1 MKLVILDGYT
11 ENPGDLSWDGLR
23 ELAEVTVYDRTSLTD
38 PAQTIARIA
47 DAEIVLTNKTPL
59 PRAVFEACPNIK
71 MVGVLATGYNVVDI
85 ACARE
90 RGIPVCNVPAYG
102 TASVSQYA
110 IALLLEACHHIGHHS
125 DAVHAGR
132 WASCPDWC
140 FWDYPLIE
148 LEHKTIGIIGFC
160 RIGQSTGRIA
170 KALGMRVLAYDV
182 FPTDAGRAVGEY
194 VDLDTLLAAS
204 DVIALHC
211 NLTPENEK
219 IICREN
225 IAKMKDGVILVNN
238 ARGQLVAEQDLADA
252 LNSGK
257 VAAAALDVV
266 STEPIRSDNPLLQ
279 AKTVSSPRTSPG
291 PPSKA
296 ASASWTA
303 PSATSANSSPAPRKI
318 TCGGKFPDY
327 ETHRIL
333 IEIRWVFC
341 AEASSVFWF
350 GGCLSCIALRSIT
363 RIKTAR
369 SSCGWPGNFMGS
381 RADDAVGLELLF
393 GDDVHVG
400 HLADAELFGQAV
412 VIEAGAAGQDL
423 DALALQRL
431 QILER
436 GRAFTGDGRA
446 GVVKQDRRG
455 QRLLLRER
463 EQERLEQGSAELLV
477 PLAHVVGRDDDD
489 GLFLRRR
496 GSAGD
501 RLLLRQLRALRRGDG
516 DAVFGVRDR
525 LDLDAAALALGQ
537 PSEILH
543 RRFIV
548 DQRLH
553 APRAAERL
561 QRPQRLHDRQ
571 RAGLPHRIDPDH
583 NPSSFV
589 LLSEI

>member
-11 ENPGDLSWDGLR
+11 ENPGDLSWDGLL

-110 IALLLEACHHIGHHS
+110 IALLLEACHHIGHHR

-148 LEHKTIGIIGFC
+148 LEHKTIGIIGFG

-194 VDLDTLLAAS
+194 VELDTLLAAS

-279 AKTVSSPRTSPG
+279 AKNCILTPHI
-291 PPSKA
+291 
-296 ASASWTA
+296 SWA
-303 PSATSANSSPAPRKI
+303 PIESRQ
-318 TCGGKFPDY
+318 
-327 ETHRIL
+327 RIL
-333 IEIRWVFC
+333 DCTIRNVRQF
-341 AEASSVFWF
+341 
-350 GGCLSCIALRSIT
+350 LSGT
-363 RIKTAR
+363 PENNVW
-369 SSCGWPGNFMGS
+369 G
-381 RADDAVGLELLF
+381 
-393 GDDVHVG
+393 
-400 HLADAELFGQAV
+400 
-412 VIEAGAAGQDL
+412 
-423 DALALQRL
+423 
-431 QILER
+431 
-436 GRAFTGDGRA
+436 
-446 GVVKQDRRG
+446 
-455 QRLLLRER
+455 
-463 EQERLEQGSAELLV
+463 
-477 PLAHVVGRDDDD
+477 
-489 GLFLRRR
+489 
-496 GSAGD
+496 
-501 RLLLRQLRALRRGDG
+501 
-516 DAVFGVRDR
+516 
-525 LDLDAAALALGQ
+525 
-537 PSEILH
+537 
-543 RRFIV
+543 
-548 DQRLH
+548 
-553 APRAAERL
+553 
-561 QRPQRLHDRQ
+561 
-571 RAGLPHRIDPDH
+571 
-583 NPSSFV
+583 
-589 LLSEI
+589 